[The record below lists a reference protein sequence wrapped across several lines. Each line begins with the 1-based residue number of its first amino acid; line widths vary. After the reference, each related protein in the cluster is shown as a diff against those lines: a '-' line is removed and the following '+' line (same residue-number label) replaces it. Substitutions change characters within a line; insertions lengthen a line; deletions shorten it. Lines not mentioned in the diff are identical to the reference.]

1 MGDLGKVREL
11 IEDGQVSQNDVD
23 EDGWTPPHVSGF
35 FRTKLLMTDINLQ
48 SSTLLHV
55 ITLQFVIYS

>member
-23 EDGWTPPHVSGF
+23 EDGWTPLHVSGF